1 MFLTGG
7 PKVQIKDVAICSFI
21 KFCSKFELSR
31 LHTFARLMAKIMTMV
46 PNKSY
51 FVTQRNIQACFPSM
65 QSDEQRALAK
75 ESIYQTACTMVEM
88 GPMWL
93 WPSERVTSL
102 VKKVHNEHLLDNA
115 IAEGR
120 GVIILAP
127 HIGNW
132 ELLNIY
138 LATKMV
144 MTAMYKPR
152 GLDGLDE
159 LIRNARERAGGDTA
173 PANHRGVA
181 KVRKV
186 LKNGG
191 ATGIL
196 PDQVPDTEGYI
207 MADFFGIP
215 ARTMTLLPAL
225 ANKTGAAVI
234 PSVARRLPNGEG
246 FEIHFLDIDQAIYS
260 EDEQTAVDAMNRAV
274 EACVNV
280 APAQYQWEYRR
291 FRKTGD
297 TGQNIYQ

>member
-1 MFLTGG
+1 MSQF
-7 PKVQIKDVAICSFI
+7 KDTAICSMI
-21 KFCSKFELSR
+21 RLSSIFDLSG
-31 LHTFARLMAKIMTMV
+31 LHRFARILAKIMTTL
-46 PNKSY
+46 PNKGY
-51 FVTQRNIQACFPSM
+51 FVTQRNIDVCFPNLAESER
-65 QSDEQRALAK
+65 QALAK
-75 ESIYQTACTMVEM
+75 ESIYQTACTMLEM

-93 WPSERVTSL
+93 WPSARVTSL

-115 IAEGR
+115 IAEGK

-152 GLDGLDE
+152 GLKGLDE
-159 LIRNARERAGGDTA
+159 LIRKARERGGGDTA

-196 PDQVPDTEGYI
+196 PDQVPDTEGYV

-225 ANKTGAAVI
+225 ANKTGSAVI
-234 PSVARRLPNGEG
+234 PSVAKRLPNGEG
-246 FEIHFLDIDQAIYS
+246 FEIFFLDIDQTIYAD
-260 EDEQTAVDAMNRAV
+260 DEKMAVDAMNRAV
-274 EACVNV
+274 EACVEI
-280 APAQYQWEYRR
+280 APSQYQWEYRR
-291 FRKTGD
+291 FRKGGPEGKGVYD
-297 TGQNIYQ
+297 